1 MEGLGGPAERA
12 GAALRARA
20 GPAPPAAKEARW
32 RRMLRTRI
40 QPPKKRKT
48 TANSGETAI
57 ISKPSMKVAIPTIE
71 PRRKTI
77 PATRMAMRMSP
88 AASTDIAPER
98 TFAFAEWRRMMK
110 LATSRPVPKTA
121 TMMASRRSRS
131 SSAQAAAPPGCLPR
145 ESDRGGTFGSHDLGD
160 RHVKPP
166 RDELSLPCAPSSVR
180 GGTRSGPSA
189 GLRRSPGASVLT
201 AQRVVAKAL
210 RQGMSAAPSAAQTG
224 TGDGRTA
231 SGVPGLGARTCG
243 YDSYIGRLAQLVRAQ
258 PSHG

>member
-1 MEGLGGPAERA
+1 
-12 GAALRARA
+12 
-20 GPAPPAAKEARW
+20 
-32 RRMLRTRI
+32 MLRTRI

-98 TFAFAEWRRMMK
+98 TFAFVEWRRMMK

-166 RDELSLPCAPSSVR
+166 RDD
-180 GGTRSGPSA
+180 SA
-189 GLRRSPGASVLT
+189 
-201 AQRVVAKAL
+201 AL
-210 RQGMSAAPSAAQTG
+210 RAVVGQGRHPVGSVGGFAQVAGRIGAHCTKGSGEGAETGMSAAPSAAQTG